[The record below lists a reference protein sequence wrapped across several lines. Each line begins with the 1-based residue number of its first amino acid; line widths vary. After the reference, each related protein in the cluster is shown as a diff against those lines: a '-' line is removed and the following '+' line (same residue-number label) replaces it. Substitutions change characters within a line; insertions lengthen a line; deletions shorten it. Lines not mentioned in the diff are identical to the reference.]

1 MSMDSVPLG
10 EALKSLIKQGQLNVV
25 LDPKISG
32 VPMANTPSVSGRW
45 NKVTARQAIV
55 ALCVNYDLMI
65 VKDAAGGGVTIKP
78 RD

>member
-1 MSMDSVPLG
+1 
-10 EALKSLIKQGQLNVV
+10 
-25 LDPKISG
+25 
-32 VPMANTPSVSGRW
+32 MANTPSVSGRW

-55 ALCVNYDLMI
+55 ALCVNYDMMI